1 MRPPDVLSPDGG
13 CQTIARIVGPPQ
25 NLIFIIKD
33 GYTDHR
39 AEDLALHDGIFLF
52 CVCQQRRSE
61 IVTFT
66 FRLTSASNHTDMAEA
81 FASSTAAVTRFRC
94 ASELNGPSSVD
105 SSSGA
110 PIFRLLTAFP
120 SFSTSAS

>member
-1 MRPPDVLSPDGG
+1 MRHLANQHEMGINPGTAILQSGAKPVRPPDVLSPDGG

-66 FRLTSASNHTDMAEA
+66 FRLTSASNHTDMAEG
-81 FASSTAAVTRFRC
+81 
-94 ASELNGPSSVD
+94 L
-105 SSSGA
+105 
-110 PIFRLLTAFP
+110 RLLYSRCDALQVRQRT
-120 SFSTSAS
+120 